1 MDAVSPAHPSYD
13 VVIVG
18 GAMIGS
24 SVAWWAARDPEF
36 RGRIL
41 VVERD
46 PTYAQAASSLSH
58 SCIRQQFGAPVN
70 VLISRFGAEFI
81 KHFKDWMQDPEAPA
95 IRLQSFGYL
104 YLADTEAFAEVLR
117 DNAAMQRRLGA
128 RTRILAPEEIKAEWP
143 WYALDGILCGSHNPV
158 DEGYFDGASVFDW
171 FRRKARAMGVEY
183 LRDEVTGLDMAGG
196 RVTGVRLAS
205 GATVGAGVVVNAAG
219 TRASRIARMA
229 GLDLPVEPRKRYSVL
244 FAAAEPLPR
253 DLPLTI
259 DPSGV
264 FVRTDGANY
273 LSGCAPDPDDAS
285 DPDDFHMD
293 HAVWEDVIWP
303 AVAARIP
310 AFERLRVLHSWV
322 GQYDYNTLDQN
333 AVLGPAPGVPNLL
346 FANGFSG
353 HGFQQA
359 PAVGRGLAEWI
370 VHGGWRTLDLSPLGY
385 DRILRD
391 EPLRERAII

>member
-1 MDAVSPAHPSYD
+1 MPAHSSYD

-24 SVAWWAARDPEF
+24 SVAWWLSRDPEF
-36 RGRIL
+36 KGRIL

-46 PTYAQAASSLSH
+46 PSYAQAASSLSH
-58 SCIRQQFGAPVN
+58 SCIRQQFGSEVN

-81 KHFKDWMQDPEAPA
+81 HGFRDWMQDPEAPA
-95 IRLQSFGYL
+95 IKLQSFGYL

-117 DNAAMQRRLGA
+117 DNAVMQRSLGA
-128 RTRILAPEEIKAEWP
+128 HTRILSPEEIQAEWP
-143 WYALDGILCGSHNPV
+143 WYDVEGLVCGSHNPV
-158 DEGYFDGASVFDW
+158 DEGYFDGATIFDW
-171 FRRKARAMGVEY
+171 FRRKARRMGVEY
-183 LRDEVTGLDMAGG
+183 VQDEVTGLDMAGG
-196 RVTGVRLAS
+196 RVAGVRLAS
-205 GATVGAGVVVNAAG
+205 GATVGAGTVVNAAG
-219 TRASRIARMA
+219 TRASRLARMA

-264 FVRTDGANY
+264 FVRTDGAHY
-273 LSGCAPDPDDAS
+273 LSGCTPDPDDLS
-285 DPDDFHMD
+285 DPDDFHMS
-293 HAVWEDVIWP
+293 HELWEELIWP
-303 AVAARIP
+303 VVATRIP

-333 AVLGPAPGVPNLL
+333 AVLGPAPDLPNLL

-370 VHGGWRTLDLSPLGY
+370 VHGGWKTLDLSPLGY
-385 DRILRD
+385 DRILRN

>member
-1 MDAVSPAHPSYD
+1 MDTVTPQHASYD

-24 SVAWWAARDPEF
+24 SVAWWLSGDPAF
-36 RGRIL
+36 KGRIL

-58 SCIRQQFGAPVN
+58 SSIRQQFGQEVN

-81 KHFKDWMQDPEAPA
+81 HSFRDWMEDPEAPE

-104 YLADTEAFAEVLR
+104 YLADNEDFADVLR
-117 DNAAMQRRLGA
+117 DNAAMQNRLGA
-128 RTRILAPEEIKAEWP
+128 ATRILSPAEIKAEWP
-143 WYALDGILCGSHNPV
+143 WYEVDDILCGSHNPV
-158 DEGYFDGASVFDW
+158 DEGYFDGATIFDW
-171 FRRKARAMGVEY
+171 FRRKARAKGVETI
-183 LRDEVTGLDMAGG
+183 RNEVAGLAVQGD
-196 RVTGVRLAS
+196 RVTGVTLSS
-205 GATVGAGVVVNAAG
+205 GETIGCGWVVNAAG
-219 TRASRIARMA
+219 TRGPRIAAMA
-229 GLDLPVEPRKRYSVL
+229 GLSLPVEPRKRYSVL
-244 FAAAEPLPR
+244 FSAAEPLPK

-264 FVRTDGANY
+264 HVRTDGRNY
-273 LSGCAPDPDDAS
+273 LAGCLPDPDHAA
-285 DPDDFHMD
+285 DPDDFVMD
-293 HAVWEDVIWP
+293 HALWEEVMWP
-303 AVAARIP
+303 ALATRIP
-310 AFERLRVLHSWV
+310 SFERLRVVSTWV

-333 AVLGPAPGVPNLL
+333 AVLGPSPDVPNLL

-370 VHGGWRTLDLSPLGY
+370 LHGGWRSLDLSPLGY
-385 DRILRD
+385 DRITRG

>member
-1 MDAVSPAHPSYD
+1 MRAAYD
-13 VVIVG
+13 VAIVG
-18 GAMIGS
+18 GGMIGS
-24 SVAWWAARDPEF
+24 AVAWWLARDPDF
-36 RGRIL
+36 GGRVL

-58 SCIRQQFGAPVN
+58 SCIRQQFGSPVN

-81 KHFKDWMQDPEAPA
+81 HGFRDWMGDPEAPA

-104 YLADTEAFAEVLR
+104 YLADTPAFAEVLR
-117 DNAAMQRRLGA
+117 DNAAMQRSLGA
-128 RTRILAPEEIKAEWP
+128 GTRILSPEEMQATWP
-143 WYALDGILCGSHNPV
+143 FLSVDGLLCGSHNPI
-158 DEGYFDGASVFDW
+158 DEGYFDGATMFDW
-171 FRRKARAMGVEY
+171 FRRRARALGVEY
-183 LRDEVTGLDMAGG
+183 VRDEVAGLAMEGG
-196 RVTGVRLAS
+196 RVAGLRLAS
-205 GATVGAGVVVNAAG
+205 GAQVGAGVVVNAAG
-219 TRASRIARMA
+219 TRSAAIARMA
-229 GLDLPVEPRKRYSVL
+229 GIELPVEPRKRYSVL
-244 FAAAEPLPR
+244 FAAAEPPGEV
-253 DLPLTI
+253 PLVI

-273 LSGCAPDPDDAS
+273 LTGCTPDPDHAA

-303 AVAARIP
+303 AVATRIP
-310 AFERLRVLHSWV
+310 AFERLRVLRTWV

-333 AVLGPAPGVPNLL
+333 AVLGPHPEVPGLL
-346 FANGFSG
+346 FASGFSG

-370 VHGGWRTLDLSPLGY
+370 AHGGYRSLDLSDLGL
-385 DRILRD
+385 DRVLRG